1 MPGSSSELK
10 KPGMSWENPFVNTVD
25 NDLMMMNNLLVR
37 RCFLVF
43 INALIVTF
51 LPITGMTKELKLAH
65 FMPPVHTL
73 HEKVFIP
80 LAEELTKATG
90 GELTLAIYPAG
101 ALGKGPVQQYKR
113 AVEGVAD
120 ITFGL
125 HSYTAELFPRSQL
138 LTLPGA
144 YASAE
149 EGTKKLWEI
158 LDPYLKDEYRDIKL
172 LGLWAMSPTVLI
184 TRERPVATLADLKGM
199 KVRTGSP
206 GEAEAIHAWGGVSV
220 TMPITEAY
228 NALNTGIVDA
238 VLIQPSALYKPW
250 NLFEPGKYVTD
261 LLPSPSTIVF
271 LAMNRGSWE
280 ALSKSQQ
287 AVLDKLTG
295 REFSLKAAAIW
306 SAMDVEALTRAESD
320 PEIKRV
326 ALTAEQQKVFSKA
339 VEPAIDAELV
349 RLEKEGINAREIFRA
364 IKP

>member
-1 MPGSSSELK
+1 MEK
-10 KPGMSWENPFVNTVD
+10 K
-25 NDLMMMNNLLVR
+25 NLLVR
-37 RCFLVF
+37 QVSLV
-43 INALIVTF
+43 LITIVSITF
-51 LPITGMTKELKLAH
+51 LPVSVMAKELKLAH

-73 HEKVFIP
+73 HEKVFMP
-80 LAEELTKATG
+80 LAEELAKATG
-90 GELTLAIYPAG
+90 GDLTIAIYPAG

-120 ITFGL
+120 ITFGI
-125 HSYTAELFPRSQL
+125 HSYTSELFPRSQL

-144 YASAE
+144 YGSAV
-149 EGTKKLWEI
+149 EGTEKLWTI
-158 LDPYLKDEYRDIKL
+158 FHPYLKEEYRDIKL

-184 TRERPVATLADLKGM
+184 TKDKPVATLADLKGM

-206 GEAEAIHAWGGVSV
+206 GEVDATHAWGGVSV

-238 VLIQPSALYKPW
+238 VLIQPSAIYKPW
-250 NLFEPGKYVTD
+250 NLCEPGKYVTD

-271 LAMNRGSWE
+271 LAMNRGSWD

-287 AVLDKLTG
+287 AALEKLTG
-295 REFSLKAAAIW
+295 REFSLKADAIW
-306 SAMDVEALTRAESD
+306 AEMDVEALSRAETD

-326 ALTAEQQKVFSKA
+326 ALTTEQQEAFAKA
-339 VEPAIDAELV
+339 VKPAIEVELA
-349 RLEKEGINAREIFRA
+349 RLEKEGINAREIFKV

>member
-1 MPGSSSELK
+1 MVVK
-10 KPGMSWENPFVNTVD
+10 Y
-25 NDLMMMNNLLVR
+25 LLVR
-37 RCFLVF
+37 QVSLVLITIVAMTF
-43 INALIVTF
+43 PPVAL
-51 LPITGMTKELKLAH
+51 MAKELKLAH

-73 HEKVFIP
+73 HEKVFMP
-80 LAEELTKATG
+80 LAEELAKTTG
-90 GELTLAIYPAG
+90 GDLTLAIYPAG

-120 ITFGL
+120 ITFGI
-125 HSYTAELFPRSQL
+125 HSYTSELFRRSQL
-138 LTLPGA
+138 LTLPGV

-149 EGTKKLWEI
+149 EGTQKLWAI
-158 LDPYLKDEYRDIKL
+158 LHPYLIEEYRDIKL

-184 TRERPVATLADLKGM
+184 TKDKPVATLADLKGM

-206 GEAEAIHAWGGVSV
+206 GEAEATHTWGGVSV

-238 VLIQPSALYKPW
+238 VLIQPSAIYKPW
-250 NLFEPGKYVTD
+250 NLCEPGKYVTD

-271 LAMNRGSWE
+271 LAMNRGSWD

-287 AVLDKLTG
+287 AALENLTG

-306 SAMDVEALTRAESD
+306 AEMDVEALTRAETD

-326 ALTAEQQKVFSKA
+326 ALSTEQQEAFAQA
-339 VEPAIDAELV
+339 VKPAIEIELA
-349 RLEKEGINAREIFRA
+349 RLEKEGINAREIFKV

>member
-1 MPGSSSELK
+1 MKYSTFFHIFYSMAVNMVK
-10 KPGMSWENPFVNTVD
+10 KNV
-25 NDLMMMNNLLVR
+25 LVR
-37 RCFLVF
+37 SLSVMCMATC
-43 INALIVTF
+43 IATF
-51 LPITGMTKELKLAH
+51 LPCSGMSKELKLAH

-73 HEKVFIP
+73 HEKVFTP
-80 LAEELTKATG
+80 LAEELTKVTG
-90 GELTLAIYPAG
+90 GDLTLAIYPAG

-120 ITFGL
+120 ITFGI

-138 LTLPGA
+138 FTLPGA
-144 YASAE
+144 YGSAVA
-149 EGTKKLWEI
+149 GTEKLWAI
-158 LDPYLKDEYRDIKL
+158 LDPYLKEEYRDIKL

-184 TRERPVATLADLKGM
+184 TKDKSVATLADLKGM

-206 GEAEAIHAWGGVSV
+206 GEADAIHAWGGVSV
-220 TMPITEAY
+220 TMPITESY

-238 VLIQPSALYKPW
+238 VLIQPSAIYKPW
-250 NLFEPGKYVTD
+250 NLCEPGKYVTD

-287 AVLDKLTG
+287 EALDKLTG

-306 SAMDVEALTRAESD
+306 AEMDVEALVRAETD
-320 PEIKRV
+320 AEIKRV
-326 ALTAEQQKVFSKA
+326 ALSTEQQEAFTQA
-339 VEPAIDAELV
+339 VKPAIDGELA
-349 RLEKEGINAREIFRA
+349 RLEKEGINAREIFKV